1 MPKNNR
7 FSPRIAKVGLR
18 EGEKSLFKEYFLSWW
33 NSGSWKKPYIFP
45 LDVVMVR

>member
-1 MPKNNR
+1 MTLKI
-7 FSPRIAKVGLR
+7 FSLFSHELR